1 MHTTDTPRRPALTTT
16 RSPLAGHPYRAPRP
30 RALSPV
36 ELPSAARAVWLATRS
51 ALAAVL
57 LSLAVAFAAA
67 GCGGTDGGTGGTP
80 DTDPPVELD
89 AATVDGATPD
99 ARADAPRTDTLPADA
114 ARDAGTD
121 TGGLALDVPEDR
133 AAEDV
138 LRVDTGIGTR
148 TDARA
153 DTGTPAPVDTGVPD
167 SGGADAGPPRRPCS
181 TGADCPAFPSWTCG
195 VTRVCQCN
203 PGPAGAV
210 AGCGTRDNDCDGV
223 ADPEVVCAT
232 SAGNVCVDTNTNP
245 RHCGGCGRSCPGRQ
259 LCEGGACACT
269 APGLQLLCNAVCV
282 DMSAPTGPAS
292 EWCTFCN
299 TYCAPAA
306 VAADPARTVCCRGAC
321 YPTPPGSTP
330 AGPIYACVT
339 RPRR

>member
-1 MHTTDTPRRPALTTT
+1 MHTTTRLAPDHTT
-16 RSPLAGHPYRAPRP
+16 RTPGPLAGHPYRAPRL
-30 RALSPV
+30 RALSRV
-36 ELPSAARAVWLATRS
+36 ELPSAARAAWLATRS

-57 LSLAVAFAAA
+57 LSFAVAFAAS

-89 AATVDGATPD
+89 AAVVDGAIPD
-99 ARADAPRTDTLPADA
+99 APRADTTGDAPRADASVDA
-114 ARDAGTD
+114 ARDATTD
-121 TGGLALDVPEDR
+121 AGSPALDVPEDR
-133 AAEDV
+133 RPEDV
-138 LRVDTGIGTR
+138 LRVDAGTSLG
-148 TDARA
+148 TDA
-153 DTGTPAPVDTGVPD
+153 PAAVDTGVPD

-181 TGADCPAFPSWTCG
+181 TGADCPAFSTWTCG
-195 VTRVCQCN
+195 AARVCQCN

-223 ADPEVVCAT
+223 ADPEEVCPST
-232 SAGNVCVDTNTNP
+232 AGNVCVDTRTNP

-299 TYCAPAA
+299 TYCAPSA